1 MKTRKNP
8 IIKTI
13 IACLGIFMSSAFI
26 MPNVFADDIDE
37 SQYYGISVSPMNQKI
52 ILTPG
57 ETYRGTFNITN
68 PATHTTDFNYVIGAK
83 PFYVDDDYDI
93 FYDNNGDYNKIVD
106 WITVEDDRGVISPN
120 QTKEVAFTI
129 NVPSNAPS
137 GGQYS
142 AIIISSDND
151 DNGLE
156 NGVNIKISQS
166 IAHIIYAEIAGTT
179 VRQGEVQDINVP
191 SFLFSGNISGIS
203 SIKNTGNVHGTA
215 TYKLQVFPLFSDE
228 ELYTTE
234 ENPEQKTILPDR
246 TLMNATSWD
255 KTPNMG
261 IFNVI
266 YTAEFEGVTTEV
278 KKMVIVCPIWLLAII
293 IFAIISIIIYL
304 VAKSRNRKKSGR

>member
-1 MKTRKNP
+1 MTVLA
-8 IIKTI
+8 TVTM
-13 IACLGIFMSSAFI
+13 LGGTS
-26 MPNVFADDIDE
+26 VFAD
-37 SQYYGISVSPMNQKI
+37 SAFSVSPMNQKI

-57 ETYRGTFNITN
+57 ESYTGRFKVAN
-68 PATHTTDFNYVIGAK
+68 PGYNTENFNYKLNVS
-83 PFYVDDDYDI
+83 PFYVDSDYSI
-93 FYDNNGDYNKIVD
+93 IYETNGNYNQMVE
-106 WITVEDDRGVISPN
+106 WIQLSEETGTISPN
-120 QTKEVAFTI
+120 NETEVYFSI
-129 NVPSNAPS
+129 NVPTDAPA
-137 GGQYS
+137 GGQYA
-142 AIIISSDND
+142 AITVTSNDEVESLEGGANLEVKYAIS
-151 DNGLE
+151 
-156 NGVNIKISQS
+156 
-166 IAHIIYAEIAGTT
+166 HIIYAEIAGTT

-234 ENPEQKTILPDR
+234 EKPEQKTILPDR
-246 TLMNATSWD
+246 TLMNTTSWD

-293 IFAIISIIIYL
+293 IFAVISIIIYL
-304 VAKSRNRKKSGR
+304 VTKSKNRKKSSR